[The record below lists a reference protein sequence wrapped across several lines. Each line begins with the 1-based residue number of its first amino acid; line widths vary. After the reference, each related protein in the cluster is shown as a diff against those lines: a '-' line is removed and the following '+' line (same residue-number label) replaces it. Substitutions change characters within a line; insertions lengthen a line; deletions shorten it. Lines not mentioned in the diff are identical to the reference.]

1 MLAPSND
8 QSADPPIRIS
18 RHEFGSASDQL
29 AIGTEAFFLDI
40 NSYCVYGYDR
50 QVIQTAD
57 LI

>member
-29 AIGTEAFFLDI
+29 AIGTEAFFFLI
-40 NSYCVYGYDR
+40 LFLVYGYER